1 MSYSFSVKADT
12 KEAAKVAVSDAFD
25 KVVES
30 QPIHARDKAAALTN
44 AAAVIDLLTDPAPEG
59 SAINVSCSGY
69 VNWMEVLRE
78 DGSNPLTTASV
89 SASASYVS
97 P

>member
-1 MSYSFSVKADT
+1 MPGSCLPILLSLPDL
-12 KEAAKVAVSDAFD
+12 AALGVAA
-25 KVVES
+25 
-30 QPIHARDKAAALTN
+30 HASAAALTN

-69 VNWMEVLRE
+69 VMLRE